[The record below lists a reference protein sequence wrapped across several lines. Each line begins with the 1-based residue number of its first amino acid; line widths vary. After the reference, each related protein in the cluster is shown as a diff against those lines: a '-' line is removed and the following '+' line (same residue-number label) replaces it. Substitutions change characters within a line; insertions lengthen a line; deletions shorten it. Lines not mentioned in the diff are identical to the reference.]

1 MLRCRGEVISQAEE
15 PFPIEKLI
23 TALRGQFSQQLGIDL
38 TSKESAQVFR
48 WFLAAVLFGARISEA
63 IAINTYRE
71 FEKRKVITL
80 REILRTGW
88 NGLVEILDAGGYA
101 RYDFKTA
108 TKLLEIGA
116 KLEREYHGDLNQLHS
131 QAKDSR
137 DLEARLLAF
146 TGIGPV
152 TVNIFLRELRGI
164 WEKANPPLGD
174 LALLAARN
182 LGLIEKRT
190 PPMQGLLT
198 LERAFQSH
206 AANSGYRFADFEGAL
221 IRLGKGWCR
230 RKRCVTCPM
239 RDYCSYYQSQFNAD
253 NQMR

>member
-1 MLRCRGEVISQAEE
+1 MPQAEKK
-15 PFPIEKLI
+15 FPIEKLI
-23 TALRGQFSQQLGIDL
+23 TAVGGQFSQQLGIKL
-38 TSKESAQVFR
+38 ASGESAQVFR

-71 FEKRKVITL
+71 FENRGVISL
-80 REILRTGW
+80 REILQTGW

-131 QAKDSR
+131 QAKDSQ

-146 TGIGPV
+146 PGIGPV

-164 WEKANPPLGD
+164 WEKANPPLGK

-182 LGLIEKRT
+182 LGLIEKGST
-190 PPMQGLLT
+190 PVQGLLV
-198 LERAFQSH
+198 LERIFQSH
-206 AANSGYRFADFEGAL
+206 AATSGYRFADFEGAL

-230 RKRCVTCPM
+230 RKRCATCPM

-253 NQMR
+253 DQMR